1 VQADKDGTRPK
12 SLQVD
17 GLVRALGN
25 AGVQIVH
32 PNQEVRQI
40 THSIAHGNTAKRRFV
55 ASLGK
60 AVVATTLV
68 STLIGCEVDSWMD
81 PSRTGYFE
89 TTPTTMPILTRLDVI
104 ERQGAAGSTIA
115 APSPEDLVPSE
126 LKYRLAPGDIVR
138 IDVFELVTPGQQERE
153 ELVIDQTGNIRLKEV
168 GDVVAA
174 GLTIEE
180 FQREIEVKASRLI
193 ANPVVQVSLLK
204 GQSFQFTIYGAVN
217 STGVFTLERPDFRLT
232 EAIALAGGTI
242 STTQR
247 VKIIRAA
254 PLDDTLKPVYPEPEA
269 GRGVPANPDA
279 GAKPTN
285 GGGNIDDLINQLES
299 GGKPADGAAAPAGEA
314 PKGEAPAAPSGEKAP
329 AASPGGDAPKP
340 ALGMVGEY
348 RRAHP
353 MQEGAMQNAAA
364 QGDDDAKPTVDVDDL
379 TDTAPAAATPA
390 KSGSGYYFDETLGR
404 WQRGTPTRAPGER
417 PGRAEQPA
425 PPSMYATRIIEVDYQ
440 ALVKGDPNLN
450 VVIRPGDQVYVE
462 PPETGFVYIDG
473 EINRIGVYNLEN
485 ANGRLTLSR
494 FVSAAGGLAPT
505 AIPSRVDLIRMLGND
520 REATIRIDL
529 AAIRNRA
536 EPDIYMQPN
545 DHVIIG
551 TNLIATPL
559 AVIRNG
565 FRMTYGF
572 GFLLDRNFG
581 NDVFGPP
588 PESNPFN

>member
-1 VQADKDGTRPK
+1 MQADKDATRPK

-32 PNQEVRQI
+32 PNQEARTF
-40 THSIAHGNTAKRRFV
+40 THSIALGNTAKRRFV

-60 AVVATTLV
+60 AVAATTLV

-269 GRGVPANPDA
+269 GRDA
-279 GAKPTN
+279 GAGSDAGVKPTN

-299 GGKPADGAAAPAGEA
+299 GGKPADGAAAPTGDA
-314 PKGEAPAAPSGEKAP
+314 PKAETPAPEGGAAPAA
-329 AASPGGDAPKP
+329 APKP
-340 ALGMVGEY
+340 ALGMVGEF
-348 RRAHP
+348 RRGHP
-353 MQEGAMQNAAA
+353 AQEGGMQGTGAA
-364 QGDDDAKPTVDVDDL
+364 QEGDGAKPTVDVDDL
-379 TDTAPAAATPA
+379 TDTTPAAATPA

>member
-1 VQADKDGTRPK
+1 VQADKDATRPK

-32 PNQEVRQI
+32 PNQEARTF
-40 THSIAHGNTAKRRFV
+40 THSIALGNTAKRRFV

-60 AVVATTLV
+60 AVAATTLV

-269 GRGVPANPDA
+269 GRDA
-279 GAKPTN
+279 GAGSDAGVKPTN

-299 GGKPADGAAAPAGEA
+299 GGKPADGAAAPTGDA
-314 PKGEAPAAPSGEKAP
+314 PKAETPAPEGGAAPAA
-329 AASPGGDAPKP
+329 APKP
-340 ALGMVGEY
+340 ALGMVGEF
-348 RRAHP
+348 RRGHP
-353 MQEGAMQNAAA
+353 AQEGGMQGTGAA
-364 QGDDDAKPTVDVDDL
+364 QEGDGAKPTVDVDDL
-379 TDTAPAAATPA
+379 TDTTPAAATPA

>member
-1 VQADKDGTRPK
+1 M
-12 SLQVD
+12 
-17 GLVRALGN
+17 RALGN

-32 PNQEVRQI
+32 PNQEARTF
-40 THSIAHGNTAKRRFV
+40 THSIALGNTAKRRFV

-60 AVVATTLV
+60 AVAATTLV

-269 GRGVPANPDA
+269 GRDA
-279 GAKPTN
+279 GAGSDAGVKPTN

-299 GGKPADGAAAPAGEA
+299 GGKPADGAAAPTGDA
-314 PKGEAPAAPSGEKAP
+314 PKAETPAPEGGAAPAA
-329 AASPGGDAPKP
+329 APKP
-340 ALGMVGEY
+340 ALGMVGEF
-348 RRAHP
+348 RRGHP
-353 MQEGAMQNAAA
+353 AQEGGMQGTGAA
-364 QGDDDAKPTVDVDDL
+364 QEGDGAKPTVDVDDL
-379 TDTAPAAATPA
+379 TDTTPAAATPA

>member
-1 VQADKDGTRPK
+1 
-12 SLQVD
+12 
-17 GLVRALGN
+17 VRALGN

-32 PNQEVRQI
+32 PNQEARTF
-40 THSIAHGNTAKRRFV
+40 THSIALGNTAKRRFV

-60 AVVATTLV
+60 AVAATTLV

-269 GRGVPANPDA
+269 GRDA
-279 GAKPTN
+279 GAGSDAGVKPTN

-299 GGKPADGAAAPAGEA
+299 GGKPADGAAAPTGDA
-314 PKGEAPAAPSGEKAP
+314 PKAETPAPEGGAAPAA
-329 AASPGGDAPKP
+329 APKP
-340 ALGMVGEY
+340 ALGMVGEF
-348 RRAHP
+348 RRGHP
-353 MQEGAMQNAAA
+353 AQEGGMQGTGAA
-364 QGDDDAKPTVDVDDL
+364 QEGDGAKPTVDVDDL
-379 TDTAPAAATPA
+379 TDTTPAAATPA

>member
-1 VQADKDGTRPK
+1 VQADKDATRPK

-32 PNQEVRQI
+32 PNQEARTF
-40 THSIAHGNTAKRRFV
+40 THSIALGNTAKRRFV

-60 AVVATTLV
+60 AVAATTLV

-269 GRGVPANPDA
+269 GRDA
-279 GAKPTN
+279 GAGSDAGVKPTN

-299 GGKPADGAAAPAGEA
+299 GGKPADGAAAPTGDA
-314 PKGEAPAAPSGEKAP
+314 PKAETPAPEGGAAPAA
-329 AASPGGDAPKP
+329 APKP
-340 ALGMVGEY
+340 ALGMVGEF

-353 MQEGAMQNAAA
+353 AQEGGMQGTGAA
-364 QGDDDAKPTVDVDDL
+364 QEGDGAKPTVDVDDL
-379 TDTAPAAATPA
+379 TDTTPAAATPA